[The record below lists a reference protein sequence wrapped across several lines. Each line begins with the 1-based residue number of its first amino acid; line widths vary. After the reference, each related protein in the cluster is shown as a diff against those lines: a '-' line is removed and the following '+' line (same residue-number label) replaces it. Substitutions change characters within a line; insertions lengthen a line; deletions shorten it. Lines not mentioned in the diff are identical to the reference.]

1 MYSKYL
7 DAALLLLLSDVT
19 QSAVRFLKTDAVIY
33 MEENVSVWSS
43 TYSIRLTSVLL
54 KKPSCLYFFMVLY
67 IFCYRKPK
75 NC

>member
-33 MEENVSVWSS
+33 MEENVSV
-43 TYSIRLTSVLL
+43 
-54 KKPSCLYFFMVLY
+54 
-67 IFCYRKPK
+67 
-75 NC
+75 